1 MSNAYFF
8 NTNYVPRCIN
18 RIRSELANQNWYTSP
33 FGVKR
38 SDLSPDLVKYFQDR
52 LPFKITDAGFLSR
65 DPISIYDPHIDP
77 NRTFAINMLLTDPHP
92 LANTYAMEH
101 NPDYTAVRPL
111 VVDYKK
117 DCLLLLNTKQ
127 IHWIVNHSNEERVV
141 LSIGC
146 NSMTYFEMLP
156 RLMNLINTI

>member
-8 NTNYVPRCIN
+8 NTNYVPRCID
-18 RIRSELANQNWYTSP
+18 RIRNELDNPKWYTSP

-38 SDLSPDLVKYFQDR
+38 SDLSPELVKYFQDR

-65 DPISIYDPHIDP
+65 EPISIYDPHVDP
-77 NRTFAINMLLTDPHP
+77 NRTFAINLLLTDPHP

-101 NPDYTAVRPL
+101 NSDYSAVRPL
-111 VVDYKK
+111 VVEYKK

-146 NSMTYFEMLP
+146 NSLTYFEMLP
-156 RLMNLINTI
+156 RLMGVIPTI